1 MMQGPTRER
10 LGRAVRAGSRRAGLR
25 EAAEI
30 GQGNQS
36 SPGREGAK
44 AGEMAEVTGGDC
56 ELNGCSVCYKKT
68 ASQPP
73 LRSGSRPN

>member
-1 MMQGPTRER
+1 
-10 LGRAVRAGSRRAGLR
+10 
-25 EAAEI
+25 
-30 GQGNQS
+30 
-36 SPGREGAK
+36 
-44 AGEMAEVTGGDC
+44 MAEVTGGDC